1 MNLAIVIPYFKINF
15 FDATLQSLA
24 FQTDQR
30 FKVYIGDDASYENPN
45 DLLKKYKEQIDFE
58 YYRFHNNIGGIS
70 LVQQWERCLA
80 MTKEEEWIM
89 ILGDDDVLEENCVAS
104 FYENI
109 DEILRK
115 NCKVIRFATQII
127 NQDSQFISDIY
138 YHPKIENSVDFVMRK
153 LQGHTRS
160 SLSEYIFHKNKLITT
175 QFRDF
180 PLAWYSDLLGVLEFS
195 DFKNIFTINEALV
208 YFRLS
213 GQNITSKNDNLVNK
227 NIATY
232 AFYYYLIDK
241 KSQYFNAPQKQFLL
255 YKLEKTF
262 LDNKCYLHFWK
273 TFTNLYFSQF
283 YIKRYFTFIIKMCQM
298 VLKKYTS

>member
-1 MNLAIVIPYFKINF
+1 MLSIAIPYYKIRF
-15 FDATLQSLA
+15 FEATLQSLA
-24 FQTDQR
+24 IQTDKR
-30 FKVYIGDDASYENPN
+30 FKVYIGNDASSEAPTQLLEKFKNQFDFDYQYYETN
-45 DLLKKYKEQIDFE
+45 L
-58 YYRFHNNIGGIS
+58 GSIS
-70 LVQQWERCLA
+70 LTQQWERCLA
-80 MTKEEEWIM
+80 MVENEDWIM
-89 ILGDDDVLEENCVAS
+89 ILGDDDVLQENCIAS
-104 FYENI
+104 FYANLSDI
-109 DEILRK
+109 NAN
-115 NCKVIRFATQII
+115 NCKVIRFATQVI

-138 YHPKIENSVDFVMRK
+138 YHPKIENSVEFVMQK

-160 SLSEYIFHKNKLITT
+160 SLSEHIFDKNKLITT

-241 KSQYFNAPQKQFLL
+241 KSHYFDALQQQFLL
-255 YKLEKTF
+255 SRLEKTF
-262 LDNKCYLHFWK
+262 LNNKRSVHFWK
-273 TFTNLYFSQF
+273 TFTKLYFSRG
-283 YIKRYFTFIIKMCQM
+283 YITRYFNLILKMGRM
-298 VLKKYTS
+298 VVKKGSS